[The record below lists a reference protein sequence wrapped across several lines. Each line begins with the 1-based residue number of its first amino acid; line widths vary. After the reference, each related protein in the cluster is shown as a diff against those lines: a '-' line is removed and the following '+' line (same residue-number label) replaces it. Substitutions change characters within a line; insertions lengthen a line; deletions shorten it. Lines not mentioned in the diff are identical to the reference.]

1 MKKIIAVLIALA
13 MVLSMSV
20 MAFAVCNNVKSPLDV
35 LEDNNVVESEY
46 EKYWNSSVTLT
57 PEQIEDWANWWEYV
71 NIYKAIKEQPIYV
84 GEDGKLMRWSDAW
97 LAYTNYVA
105 SQLKSNPQEAATEL
119 VAIAQGGYVPAG
131 DVISIVG
138 NSIMGGIGGDGN
150 EGDLSGVISGI
161 IDKITGGDKEPE
173 VTAEQYAD
181 ELAELINSGA
191 TADEI
196 TSKISDDLA
205 NGKIVVNQ
213 IPDIVKA
220 ISAKVEAGE
229 IENNETVQKILDFF
243 KGFGGDSD
251 SPFPDFG
258 EITLP
263 WDNGNSEN
271 GSFLDTILGII
282 GSIGDIFNPTPDEPT
297 TPDDPS
303 EPGNTDPIPDT
314 GDVSFVAVA
323 AVAAVAGVAFVLTR
337 KKSDAE

>member
-1 MKKIIAVLIALA
+1 MKKVIAVLIALT
-13 MVLSMSV
+13 MILSMSV
-20 MAFAVCNNVKSPLDV
+20 VGFAEYNGVRNPNDITTSDKEAYEKAIGLTDLE
-35 LEDNNVVESEY
+35 LEDVRKFAKYIKIRNALVEEGY
-46 EKYWNSSVTLT
+46 QN
-57 PEQIEDWANWWEYV
+57 
-71 NIYKAIKEQPIYV
+71 
-84 GEDGKLMRWSDAW
+84 EDGSFMTWDEAW
-97 LAYTNYVA
+97 KAYATYVA
-105 SQLKSNPQEAATEL
+105 HDLTNNPQEAAEEL
-119 VAIAQGGYVPAG
+119 MSIVQEGYVPAG
-131 DVISIVG
+131 DMISIVG
-138 NSIMGGIGGDGN
+138 NAVMGGIGGDGN

-161 IDKITGGDKEPE
+161 IDGITGGNKEPE
-173 VTAEQYAD
+173 VTADQYAD

-191 TADEI
+191 AVDEI

-205 NGKIVVNQ
+205 NGKIVLNQ
-213 IPDIVKA
+213 IPDIAKA

-243 KGFGGDSD
+243 EGLGGGET
-251 SPFPDFG
+251 PTFPDFG

-282 GSIGDIFNPTPDEPT
+282 GSIGDLFNPTEPDDP

-303 EPGNTDPIPDT
+303 DPGNTDPIPDT

-323 AVAAVAGVAFVLTR
+323 AVAAVAGAAFVLTR

>member
-1 MKKIIAVLIALA
+1 MKKVIAVLIALA

-20 MAFAVCNNVKSPLDV
+20 MAFAEFNGIKSPADIIAD
-35 LEDNNVVESEY
+35 ENEY
-46 EKYWNSSVTLT
+46 NK
-57 PEQIEDWANWWEYV
+57 
-71 NIYKAIKEQPIYV
+71 
-84 GEDGKLMRWSDAW
+84 
-97 LAYTNYVA
+97 
-105 SQLKSNPQEAATEL
+105 AATL
-119 VAIAQGGYVPAG
+119 DDAQLGDIIYLKNAKAAMREQGIYDKDAFTFMTWDEAWDAYYDYVLANASADPAAAVSEIVNSVSSGYVDAG
-131 DVISIVG
+131 TAISKIG
-138 NSIMGGIGGDGN
+138 NTIMGGIGGDGEN
-150 EGDLSGVISGI
+150 GDLSGI
-161 IDKITGGDKEPE
+161 IDKIIGGITGGDKEPE
-173 VTAEQYAD
+173 VTADQYAD

-191 TADEI
+191 SVDEI

-205 NGKIVVNQ
+205 NGKIVLNQ

-243 KGFGGDSD
+243 EGLGGSET
-251 SPFPDFG
+251 PAFPDFG
-258 EITLP
+258 DITLP

-271 GSFLDTILGII
+271 GSFLDTILRII
-282 GSIGDIFNPTPDEPT
+282 GSIGDLFKPTEPEEP

-303 EPGNTDPIPDT
+303 DPGNTDPIPDT